1 MAPVEIEYRYITIDS
16 PYYFATVTLRHDVF
30 YRPSGVQIDA
40 VTDSK
45 EVHSKHLVAI
55 SDDQVVGYIR
65 ITVEGKTAQLSQF
78 VVAPKMQGKANIAR
92 NLYTRAMSKAK
103 QLGAK
108 KISGEIRLPMTNI
121 ASRLG
126 YNVSNGIF
134 PSPETG
140 IPHKRV
146 EKDL

>member
-1 MAPVEIEYRYITIDS
+1 MASAEIDYKYITIDS
-16 PYYFATVTLRHDVF
+16 PYYLATVTLRHDVF
-30 YRPSGVQIDA
+30 YRPSGARIDA

-45 EVHSKHLVAI
+45 EAKSKHLVAI
-55 SDDQVVGYIR
+55 NNDQVVGYIR

-78 VVAPKMQGKANIAR
+78 VVAPEMQGRANIAK
-92 NLYTRAMSKAK
+92 NLYAKATSKAK

-121 ASRLG
+121 ASRMG
-126 YNVSNGIF
+126 YDVSNGVF

-146 EKDL
+146 EKEL

>member
-1 MAPVEIEYRYITIDS
+1 MALSEIEYKYITIDS
-16 PYYFATVTLRHDVF
+16 PYYLATVKLRHDVF
-30 YRPSGVQIDA
+30 YRPSGAKIDA
-40 VTDSK
+40 VSDRWEARST
-45 EVHSKHLVAI
+45 HLVAI
-55 SDDQVVGYIR
+55 SDDRVIGYIR

-78 VVAPKMQGKANIAR
+78 VVAPEMQGKANIAK
-92 NLYTRAMSKAK
+92 NLYAQATSKAK

-121 ASRLG
+121 AARMG
-126 YNVSNGIF
+126 YDISKGVF

-146 EKDL
+146 EKEL

>member
-1 MAPVEIEYRYITIDS
+1 MVSEEIEYKFITINS

-30 YRPSGVQIDA
+30 YRPSGAQIDA
-40 VTDSK
+40 VTDIK
-45 EVHSKHLVAI
+45 EGKSKHLVAI
-55 SDDQVVGYIR
+55 VDDQVVGYIR

-78 VVAPKMQGKANIAR
+78 VVAPQMQGKANIAK
-92 NLYTRAMSKAK
+92 NLYTRASSEAK
-103 QLGAK
+103 KLGAK
-108 KISGEIRLPMTNI
+108 KISGEIRLPMANV

-126 YNVSNGIF
+126 YDVSENVF
-134 PSPETG
+134 ASPKTG